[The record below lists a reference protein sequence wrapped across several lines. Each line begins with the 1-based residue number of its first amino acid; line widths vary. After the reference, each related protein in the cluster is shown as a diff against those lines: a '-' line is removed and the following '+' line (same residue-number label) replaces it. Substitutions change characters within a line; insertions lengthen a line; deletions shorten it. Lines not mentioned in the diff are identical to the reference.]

1 MAFSLIL
8 YSFPSLISDC
18 LTLLFGFQKRPADYI
33 LSVQTRNREH
43 AVAFVH
49 GRVPQGLSFFSFF
62 LFYWSV
68 VGLQYCV
75 SSRCSSVVVVKSPS
89 RVRLFATLW
98 TVASQASLSM
108 GFSRQECWSGLLC
121 PRIEPV
127 SLMSLALTCRFLTTI
142 TTFHKDARLKGY
154 SCIAGKNV
162 NCHNHVGLQPNKIL
176 RVKIAYLIW
185 RLFS

>member
-89 RVRLFATLW
+89 RVRLFATPW
-98 TVASQASLSM
+98 TAAHQAPPSM
-108 GFSRQECWSGLLC
+108 GFSRQEYWSGLPL
-121 PRIEPV
+121 PSPGRP
-127 SLMSLALTCRFLTTI
+127 TGT
-142 TTFHKDARLKGY
+142 HK
-154 SCIAGKNV
+154 
-162 NCHNHVGLQPNKIL
+162 
-176 RVKIAYLIW
+176 
-185 RLFS
+185 